1 MLFINFIGKY
11 YLVDSGYPNRTGY
24 LAPYKG
30 STYHLPEF
38 HLRRHRAPQGKY
50 EMFNYLHSSLRNVI
64 ERAFGVL
71 KQKWRILK
79 KLPSFSPEIQAQII
93 IACMALYNFI
103 RDSALR
109 DDAFEKCDENEDYM
123 PVDEDED
130 ANEGQQ
136 VVQVQDD
143 DVVLEEENEISMNT
157 IRDNIA
163 NALVT

>member
-1 MLFINFIGKY
+1 M
-11 YLVDSGYPNRTGY
+11 NRTGY

-38 HLRRHRAPQGKY
+38 RLRSHRAPQGKY

-79 KLPSFSPEIQAQII
+79 AMPSFSPRTQKHII
-93 IACMALYNFI
+93 IACMALHNFI
-103 RDSALR
+103 RDSALQ
-109 DDAFEKCDENEDYM
+109 DDEFEKCDKDDNYIPEGED
-123 PVDEDED
+123 DT
-130 ANEGQQ
+130 EGQQ
-136 VVQVQDD
+136 PAEPEGDE
-143 DVVLEEENEISMNT
+143 VLEEENEVDMNT

-163 NALVT
+163 NALVS

>member
-1 MLFINFIGKY
+1 
-11 YLVDSGYPNRTGY
+11 
-24 LAPYKG
+24 
-30 STYHLPEF
+30 
-38 HLRRHRAPQGKY
+38 
-50 EMFNYLHSSLRNVI
+50 MFNYLHSSLRNVI

-93 IACMALYNFI
+93 IACMALHNFI

-109 DDAFEKCDENEDYM
+109 DDDFEKCDENEDYM

-130 ANEGQQ
+130 GNEGQQ

>member
-1 MLFINFIGKY
+1 
-11 YLVDSGYPNRTGY
+11 
-24 LAPYKG
+24 
-30 STYHLPEF
+30 
-38 HLRRHRAPQGKY
+38 
-50 EMFNYLHSSLRNVI
+50 
-64 ERAFGVL
+64 
-71 KQKWRILK
+71 
-79 KLPSFSPEIQAQII
+79 
-93 IACMALYNFI
+93 
-103 RDSALR
+103 
-109 DDAFEKCDENEDYM
+109 M